1 MYKVFFKESCFLLT
15 DNQNLLKEG
24 DIRWVHRDFMT
35 TKNFIYQTLEK
46 GIPFKAVL
54 YDEVDLE
61 EISLFDTVQDQD
73 IIEELKNL
81 DITMLTPMDAMNT
94 LYRLQ
99 NKLKNRW

>member
-1 MYKVFFKESCFLLT
+1 MNWYIRILPVHLKIWQRIPER
-15 DNQNLLKEG
+15 QNRKT
-24 DIRWVHRDFMT
+24 VH
-35 TKNFIYQTLEK
+35 
-46 GIPFKAVL
+46 

-61 EISLFDTVQDQD
+61 QISLFDTVQDQD